1 MHGIRR
7 TSSPKRKKSSRT
19 PVLAI
24 ILTICILWLTSCT
37 TTRTVESKPVPQ
49 YYPPDPYTADGELV
63 WTYDKETD
71 SVTMPWWYW
80 KKVYD
85 YIVNT
90 QAAQEI
96 TSGEK

>member
-1 MHGIRR
+1 M
-7 TSSPKRKKSSRT
+7 
-19 PVLAI
+19 
-24 ILTICILWLTSCT
+24 
-37 TTRTVESKPVPQ
+37 ESKPDPQ

-96 TSGEK
+96 